1 MKKICIGLLSLISF
15 FSWAQVSTIK
25 VNPTETF
32 ASSNGVVYA
41 LPKVSFK
48 IDVWVTKT
56 DYIKGPYHNYASKL
70 LGVEDVI
77 SNNYVTYAIKDLKI
91 SSEFTPDS
99 DQLYFLNLGEISG
112 KTTNIKLLQMNEEGI
127 FGGIIAR
134 ETTEDIKVKDRL
146 VEEIR
151 TGNRDF
157 RYFADANLIEKV
169 DTIIRRV
176 DIDTST
182 IEKAILKRYSIEK
195 DLNQRAQDAATL
207 LMEIRKNRLEL
218 ISGFQEVAYEA
229 GALSLMNQ
237 ELKLMENDYLSLFIG
252 KKLVTDEHYVF
263 YFTPLADQPN
273 IISPVFK
280 FSENIGI
287 EPLTGSAGEK
297 VSVAIKSHGLADNMV
312 NMNVNGNIPGIVYR
326 FPESAE
332 VWLKYDTQEF
342 DRQLMTIPQLGKL
355 QKLQLDNNIFE
366 LHPTTG
372 GLKLLEVRR

>member
-15 FSWAQVSTIK
+15 FSWSQVSTIK

-48 IDVWVTKT
+48 IDVWITKT
-56 DYIKGPYHNYASKL
+56 DYLKGPYYNYASKL

-91 SSEFTPDS
+91 SDEFTPDS

-112 KTTNIKLLQMNEEGI
+112 KTTNIKLLQMNEEGM
-127 FGGIIAR
+127 FGGIIAQ
-134 ETTEDIKVKDRL
+134 ESTKDIIVKDRL

-237 ELKLMENDYLSLFIG
+237 ELEQMENDYLSLFIG
-252 KKLVTDEHYVF
+252 KKLVTDEHYIF

-273 IISPVFK
+273 IISPVFR

-287 EPLTGSAGEK
+287 APLTGSAGEK
-297 VSVAIKSHGLADNMV
+297 VSVAIKSHGLADNMSNV
-312 NMNVNGNIPGIVYR
+312 NVNGNIPGIVYR

-332 VWLKYDTQEF
+332 VWLKYDSQEF
-342 DRQLMTIPQLGKL
+342 DKQIMTIPQLGKL

>member
-1 MKKICIGLLSLISF
+1 
-15 FSWAQVSTIK
+15 
-25 VNPTETF
+25 
-32 ASSNGVVYA
+32 
-41 LPKVSFK
+41 
-48 IDVWVTKT
+48 
-56 DYIKGPYHNYASKL
+56 
-70 LGVEDVI
+70 
-77 SNNYVTYAIKDLKI
+77 
-91 SSEFTPDS
+91 
-99 DQLYFLNLGEISG
+99 
-112 KTTNIKLLQMNEEGI
+112 
-127 FGGIIAR
+127 
-134 ETTEDIKVKDRL
+134 
-146 VEEIR
+146 
-151 TGNRDF
+151 
-157 RYFADANLIEKV
+157 
-169 DTIIRRV
+169 
-176 DIDTST
+176 
-182 IEKAILKRYSIEK
+182 
-195 DLNQRAQDAATL
+195 
-207 LMEIRKNRLEL
+207 
-218 ISGFQEVAYEA
+218 
-229 GALSLMNQ
+229 
-237 ELKLMENDYLSLFIG
+237 MENDYLSLFIG

-287 EPLTGSAGEK
+287 APLTGSAGEK